1 MEQKNILEALYYTG
15 QVFGNENDEYL
26 KATIYRANTK
36 NQWFTPESIQQ
47 ALTYWSK
54 ALSPENLAKW
64 IEREQ
69 ITDNPSPKNIGIVT
83 AGNIP
88 LVGLHDVVSVLITG
102 NKAII
107 KPSAD
112 DEELLKFFAK
122 TMIEANPE
130 FANYITFVD
139 RLENVDAV
147 IATGSN
153 NTARYFEYYFGKYPN
168 IIRKNRNSIAVLT
181 GDETPETLTK
191 IGADITGYFGKGC
204 RNVTQVW
211 APQGYDWVKFI
222 DNLLVYG
229 GLINHNK
236 YANNY
241 VYHRAL
247 LLMNQDAHLDSG
259 FMLFRE
265 DKKIYAPIGMLN
277 YTHYKDI
284 DEVKKF
290 IAENAEAIQCVVSE
304 ATGIGTTILPGQSQN
319 PTLWDYADGVNT
331 IQFLKG
337 I

>member
-1 MEQKNILEALYYTG
+1 MELKNITQALIYTA
-15 QVFGNENDEYL
+15 QALVNEYDEDL
-26 KATIYRANTK
+26 QSTINKAHAK
-36 NQWFTPESIQQ
+36 NQWFTTESIKQ
-47 ALTYWSK
+47 ALTYWYN
-54 ALSPENLAKW
+54 ALTAENIAVW
-64 IEREQ
+64 IEKEQ
-69 ITDNPSPKNIGIVT
+69 IANNPSPKNIGIVT

-102 NKAII
+102 NKAVI
-107 KPSAD
+107 KPSTD
-112 DEELLKFFAK
+112 DEELLKFFARK
-122 TMIEANPE
+122 MVEANPG
-130 FANYITFVD
+130 FDKYITFAN
-139 RLENVDAV
+139 RLETIDAV

-181 GDETPETLTK
+181 GNETPETLTK
-191 IGADITGYFGKGC
+191 IGADITSYFGKGC

-211 APQGYDWVKFI
+211 GPQGYNWVKFI
-222 DNLLVYG
+222 DNQMPYKD
-229 GLINHNK
+229 LINHNK

-247 LLMNQDAHLDSG
+247 LLMNQDVHLDSG
-259 FMLFRE
+259 FMLYRE

-277 YTHYKDI
+277 YTHYNSI
-284 DEVKKF
+284 DEVKNF

-304 ATGIGTTILPGQSQN
+304 ATGIGTTILPGQTQN

-337 I
+337 V